1 MKTFK
6 ILFLCCLMTVTQYSE
21 AIPPIGKG
29 PDVTAV
35 LKSNSTDD
43 ITLTVSADGA
53 TKDEAVKTALRSAI
67 EQAYGTFVSANTSIL
82 NDELVKDEIVTVAS
96 GNIKSYSEIS
106 SNVMPNGRT
115 FVTLEA
121 TVSIS
126 KLVKYAQ
133 NKGAETEFAGN
144 TFGMNLKLKELNRQN
159 EQKVLNNMV
168 LQLKSIN
175 NLFDYELKLGEPT
188 MSGNQSLCIVPGEIL
203 LIFNSNTQMFYNILL
218 NTLSSVSLSNN
229 EYRNYLNT
237 NMKYYTLKIKGTL
250 NAHKPLK
257 YGSKWKATDFE
268 FRLRNPFDEKIIK
281 QMVSHSLHDFM
292 LSDNISSPSN
302 LRYEYKLTKYNEP
315 FFAIIN
321 EGPTYLRGTGAFGSK
336 TKMAIG
342 QEFKVGECMGKM
354 SIEIYIP
361 VNEISKYST
370 FRIEHK
376 NSR

>member
-6 ILFLCCLMTVTQYSE
+6 ILFLCCCLMVVTQYSE
-21 AIPPIGKG
+21 AIPLIGKG

-43 ITLTVSADGA
+43 VTLTVSADGA

-67 EQAYGTFVSANTSIL
+67 EQAYGAFVSANTSIL

-115 FVTLEA
+115 FVTLDA

-144 TFGMNLKLKELNRQN
+144 TFGMNLKLKELNKQN
-159 EQKVLNNMV
+159 ERKVMENLFT
-168 LQLKSIN
+168 QLKSIN
-175 NLFDYELKLGEPT
+175 NLFDYELKLREPT
-188 MSGNQSLCIVPGEIL
+188 MSENQSICIVSGEIS
-203 LIFNSNTQMFYNILL
+203 LIFNSNTQLFYNILL
-218 NTLSSVSLSNN
+218 NTLSSISLSDSELD
-229 EYRNYLNT
+229 EYVRTNT
-237 NMKYYTLKIKGTL
+237 KRYTLTIKGTL
-250 NAHKPLK
+250 NAHKPGK
-257 YGSKWKATDFE
+257 YYSHSWKTSDFE
-268 FRLRNPFDEKIIK
+268 FELRNPYNEQKIA
-281 QMVSHSLHDFM
+281 QMVSHSLYDFM

-302 LRYEYKLTKYNEP
+302 LRYECKLLKYNEP
-315 FFAIIN
+315 FFSLTK
-321 EGPTYLRGTGAFGSK
+321 ETYSLLRTV
-336 TKMAIG
+336 TKKRAIG
-342 QEFKVGECMGKM
+342 QEFKIGECMGKM
-354 SIEIYIP
+354 SIQIYIP
-361 VNEISKYST
+361 IDEVSKYSS